1 MRLGQI
7 VTAAAL
13 VAGLGLNV
21 SAHAASAASGANGEF
36 TASKFTCLEYTNGLG
51 ENSSGRSQSEIA
63 RIWMLGFLA
72 GHYKAQMNLEFTDD
86 QAEAAKVM
94 DLTLQRCREHPES
107 SFMVVGLQAIA
118 IEPHKLPKNVTGDF
132 SPAAYTCGN
141 YVEAK
146 TGPANAAAKA
156 DLAELWGFA
165 FIQGYKSVA
174 QPDLEIP
181 ASVKPQLLGAVQRS
195 CANNKATPFMD
206 LTALVAEKVK
216 LNS

>member
-7 VTAAAL
+7 FTAAAL
-13 VAGLGLNV
+13 VAGLWLSVG
-21 SAHAASAASGANGEF
+21 AHAGDAGGEF
-36 TASKFTCLEYTNGLG
+36 TASKFTCLQYTNGLG
-51 ENSSGRSQSEIA
+51 DNSSGKAQSEIG

-206 LTALVAEKVK
+206 LTALV
-216 LNS
+216 